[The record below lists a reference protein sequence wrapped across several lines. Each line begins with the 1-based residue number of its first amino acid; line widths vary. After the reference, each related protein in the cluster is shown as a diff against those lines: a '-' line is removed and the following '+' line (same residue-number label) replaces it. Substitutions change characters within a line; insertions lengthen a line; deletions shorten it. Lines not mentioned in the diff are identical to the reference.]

1 MSAVRVVD
9 ELLEPGGVFGDE
21 PGKPRGVDEAEG
33 KKIAQVSAVFV
44 AEGVELHP
52 HPLPPGRKTTGN
64 VLATSPSLLCRGG
77 EVNVGLLGD

>member
-21 PGKPRGVDEAEG
+21 PGKPGGVDEAEG

-52 HPLPPGRKTTGN
+52 T
-64 VLATSPSLLCRGG
+64 LCHREGKQPETCLRRLRAYSAG
-77 EVNVGLLGD
+77 AAR